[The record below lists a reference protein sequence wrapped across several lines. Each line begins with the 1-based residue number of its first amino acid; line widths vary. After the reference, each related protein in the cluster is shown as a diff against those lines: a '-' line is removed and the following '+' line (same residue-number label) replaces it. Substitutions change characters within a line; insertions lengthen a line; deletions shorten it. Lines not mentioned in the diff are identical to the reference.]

1 MSLEAV
7 IAENTV
13 ALSRHTAAMEKLTA
27 LLESGAVAST
37 QAEVIRQPE
46 PEAPAK
52 KPVEVEKPKAE
63 EPTPVADD
71 PPAPEPEE
79 APAELTYEDVAAL
92 VGKACLV
99 SRAKVKALLADYKAA
114 NLSGVPKGKWP
125 EVKGRLETLIAEGA

>member
-52 KPVEVEKPKAE
+52 KPARAEKPKAE
-63 EPTPVADD
+63 EPQV
-71 PPAPEPEE
+71 PPDSAWQPEE
-79 APAELTYEDVAAL
+79 TPAELTYEDVAAL

-99 SRAKVKALLADYKAA
+99 SRAKVKAILADYKAA
-114 NLSGVPKGKWP
+114 NLAGVPKGKWP
-125 EVKGRLETLIAEGA
+125 EVKGRLAALIAEGA